1 MARVRESDAERVI
14 RGAVGDAT
22 RVRGRGQNTNNFGA
36 ALLCLPHFDRTRLSL
51 PFRFDSFRKSCG
63 GAVSVRREG

>member
-36 ALLCLPHFDRTRLSL
+36 ALSALSAAL
-51 PFRFDSFRKSCG
+51 RSHASVASVPFRLFPQKLRRS
-63 GAVSVRREG
+63 SVRKT